1 MLAVQA
7 EDLFTLTTIE
17 AAAALDTT
25 PTQLRH
31 LVRAGLLG
39 YYSPA
44 DLSGTGQLRLRFSL
58 DQLLAYRDAK
68 KRGDIPVDRTN
79 TANVADY
86 LREYLDELEPSDDYD
101 EAMFQRRPLLASS
114 KSGPQVYIKVES
126 FVDHMAEYA
135 GVTLVPSLVES
146 ALEYLGAIRRR
157 GVIPLADAGSAKQ
170 RWATWWR
177 IPPFFLPGNDTD
189 EHLSASILRSV
200 IPGERVKHARELP
213 RDEAGKIT
221 SSLGK
226 TYLDDSTLGTD

>member
-1 MLAVQA
+1 MPVMQA

-17 AAAALDTT
+17 AAKALDTT

-31 LVRAGLLG
+31 LVRSGLLG
-39 YYSPA
+39 YYAPA
-44 DLSGTGQLRLRFSL
+44 DLSGKSQVRMLFSL
-58 DQLLAYRDAK
+58 DQLLAYRDAR

-126 FVDHMAEYA
+126 FVEHMAEYA
-135 GVTLVPSLVES
+135 GVTLVPSLVEKS
-146 ALEYLGAIRRR
+146 LEYLGAIRRR

-177 IPPFFLPGNDTD
+177 VPPFFLRGNDTD
-189 EHLSASILRSV
+189 EQLGASILRSV
-200 IPGERVKHARELP
+200 IPGERVKRTRELP
-213 RDEAGKIT
+213 RDEAGQIT
-221 SSLGK
+221 SPIGK